1 MKSLPI
7 VMCIVQYIRIRNCTY
22 AYNFLIHSYHN
33 NCGCAVCT
41 QNVDSFLKKKKLRW
55 PRRPQLEQFYYIIFF
70 SFTLLSVEK
79 DETRFR
85 SVIVLHS
92 NTAMDI

>member
-7 VMCIVQYIRIRNCTY
+7 MRTI
-22 AYNFLIHSYHN
+22 FLIHSYRN
-33 NCGCAVCT
+33 NCGCVVCT
-41 QNVDSFLKKKKLRW
+41 QNVDSFLKKKLRW
-55 PRRPQLEQFYYIIFF
+55 PRKPQLEQFYYIIFF